1 MFFDGISIVEG
12 SNIAN
17 LTVASGTSFPAEPSL
32 GELFFKISEGMHVYD
47 GTTWSLVGTGS
58 GSTYT
63 AGTGI
68 DITLDVISLV
78 SGVVSAGTYPKVTVD
93 TYGRVTAGTTLSASD
108 VPSLDWGKITSGKPT
123 TLAGYGITDAQS
135 ADADLTAI
143 AGLSGTSGILKKT
156 AADTW
161 TLDTSTYLTANQ
173 SITLSGAVTGSG
185 TTAITTTLADS
196 GASAGTYKS
205 VTVTAKGLV
214 TGGTNPTTLAGYGIT
229 DAALL
234 ASPALTGTPTAPT
247 ATPGTNTTQIAT
259 TAFVT
264 AAAGGDTAATPN
276 TVAKRDGSGDLYAV
290 NFVSTSDR
298 RMKEDVQKVENGL
311 ALIEALEGVTFRWK
325 NTPNKSIGVIAQ
337 DLEEV
342 LPVLVFT
349 NEDGQKSV
357 NYDGII
363 GVLIEAVKEL
373 NAKIKMLEEK

>member
-17 LTVASGTSFPAEPSL
+17 LTVASGASFPADPSL

-247 ATPGTNTTQIAT
+247 ATPGTSTTQIAT

>member
-17 LTVASGTSFPAEPSL
+17 LTVASGASFPAEPSL

-93 TYGRVTAGTTLSASD
+93 TYGRVTTGTTLSASD

>member
-17 LTVASGTSFPAEPSL
+17 LTVASGASFPADPSL

-93 TYGRVTAGTTLSASD
+93 IYGRVTAGTTLSASD